1 MNILLLL
8 GGFVEREVSL
18 LSGKEVKSALS
29 RLGHKVKTIDITKY
43 DLLHVNTEN
52 IDLIFNSLHGGI
64 GENGVIQSVC
74 EIKKIPYTG
83 SNVLSSALAMNKVLS
98 KKIFASDG
106 INVPKGIVVHMQDI
120 LLNDPL
126 PRPYVIKPIDGGS
139 SVGVEIITKDKDL
152 NSIKFRDNKM
162 LIESYIEG
170 REIAVAVIDKK
181 ILGMIEIIYSE
192 NFYDYNAK
200 YFSEETKYFI
210 PEGLNINYEDMV
222 KKFSISAH
230 KSLGCKGVTRSDFI
244 IPYNNSDEPIL
255 LEINTLPG
263 LTKHSLVPK
272 IAKNAGIN
280 FDSLIEMIIKDAL
293 I

>member
-1 MNILLLL
+1 LNILLLL

-29 RLGHKVKTIDITKY
+29 RLGHKVKTIDITKH

-64 GENGVIQSVC
+64 GENGIIQSIC

-98 KKIFASDG
+98 KKIFVSDG
-106 INVPKGIVVHMQDI
+106 INVPKGIVAHIQDI
-120 LLNDPL
+120 ILNDPL
-126 PRPYVIKPIDGGS
+126 PRPYVVKPIDGGS

-170 REIAVAVIDKK
+170 REIAVAVIDNK

-200 YFSEETKYFI
+200 YFSEETKYII
-210 PEGLNINYEDMV
+210 PEDLNIDHEDML
-222 KKFSISAH
+222 KKFSMFAH

>member
-1 MNILLLL
+1 LNIILLL

-18 LSGKEVKSALS
+18 LSGKEVKSSLS
-29 RLGHKVKTIDITKY
+29 RLGHKVKTIDIAKY
-43 DLLHVNTEN
+43 NLLHVNTEN

-74 EIKKIPYTG
+74 EIKKIPYTS

-106 INVPKGIVVHMQDI
+106 INVPKGIVANIQDI
-120 LLNDPL
+120 ILNDPL
-126 PRPYVIKPIDGGS
+126 PRPYVVKPIDGGS

-152 NSIKFRDNKM
+152 NSIKFSDNQM

-170 REIAVAVIDKK
+170 REVAVAVIDKK
-181 ILGMIEIIYSE
+181 ILGMIEITYTE
-192 NFYDYNAK
+192 DFYDYDAK
-200 YFSEETKYFI
+200 YFSEKTKYFI
-210 PEGLNINYEDMV
+210 PENLNINHKDML
-222 KKFSISAH
+222 KKFSMSAH